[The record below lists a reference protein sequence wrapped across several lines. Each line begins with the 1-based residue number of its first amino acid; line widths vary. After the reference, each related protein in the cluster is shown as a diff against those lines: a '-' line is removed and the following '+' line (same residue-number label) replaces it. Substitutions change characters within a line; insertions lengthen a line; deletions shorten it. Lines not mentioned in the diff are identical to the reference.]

1 MISVIAS
8 IQIKENCLD
17 SFLEIFKS
25 NIPNVMNEEGCV
37 EYAPTIDLDTGLEP
51 QALDPNVV
59 TIIEKW
65 ETFQCL
71 QAHLIAPHMLEYK
84 ATVSDLV
91 EHVSLKVLQFV

>member
-8 IQIKENCLD
+8 IQVKENCLD

-65 ETFQCL
+65 ETLECL
-71 QAHLIAPHMLEYK
+71 QSHLTAPHMQEYK
-84 ATVSDLV
+84 AKVADLV

>member
-65 ETFQCL
+65 ETLECL
-71 QAHLIAPHMLEYK
+71 QSHLTAPPMQEYK
-84 ATVSDLV
+84 AKVADLV
-91 EHVSLKVLQFV
+91 EHVSL